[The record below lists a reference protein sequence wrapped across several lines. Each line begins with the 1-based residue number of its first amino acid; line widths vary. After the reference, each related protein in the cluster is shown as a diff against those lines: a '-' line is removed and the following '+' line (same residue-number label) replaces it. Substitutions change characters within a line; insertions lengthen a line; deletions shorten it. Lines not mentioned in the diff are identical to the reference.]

1 MGASLSLDPLIE
13 KVDAL
18 IHEVNRLRDQIDGRL
33 PLPEKNWTL
42 PEASAK
48 TGLTVPAL
56 RCRIQRKQVES
67 KKVDGRVT
75 IPDAEVRRLLL
86 LFPRGSV
93 CPPGGPE

>member
-1 MGASLSLDPLIE
+1 MSNSLSLDPLIQ

-33 PLPEKNWTL
+33 PLPEKNWTIQDAARKL
-42 PEASAK
+42 GVSTA
-48 TGLTVPAL
+48 TLW
-56 RCRIQRKQVES
+56 CRIQRGKIDSV
-67 KKVDGRVT
+67 KVDGRRT
-75 IPDAEVRRLLL
+75 IPDAEVRRLML